1 MKKELLRIYRVLHN
15 HFGPQHWWPA
25 DTPFEVCVGAILTQN
40 TAWQNVEK
48 AIGNLKSKNLLDS
61 HTINRLPRE
70 RLAELITPAG
80 YFNIKAERLKNFITF
95 LCGEYNGEVAQ
106 MFSNNSDNL
115 RDSLLSVKGIG
126 PETAD
131 SILLYAGNIPIFVV
145 DAYTKRIFHRLNL
158 TPEDILYDD
167 MQQLFMENLPLNAML
182 FNEYHALI
190 VMLGKNYCKKKP
202 LCEACPMKT
211 CPFEKRGV

>member
-95 LCGEYNGEVAQ
+95 LCGEYNGEVA
-106 MFSNNSDNL
+106 
-115 RDSLLSVKGIG
+115 
-126 PETAD
+126 
-131 SILLYAGNIPIFVV
+131 
-145 DAYTKRIFHRLNL
+145 
-158 TPEDILYDD
+158 
-167 MQQLFMENLPLNAML
+167 
-182 FNEYHALI
+182 
-190 VMLGKNYCKKKP
+190 
-202 LCEACPMKT
+202 
-211 CPFEKRGV
+211 